1 MLNKR
6 CLEIIEYLIENNNTF
21 DLKVMANKFGI
32 SERSI
37 RYDMDNIN
45 YFFKKNNLNQLKKES
60 KGTYHL
66 NETTENLL
74 EIIEILNIQFYT
86 FSKAERINYIK
97 SVCYFFTDVIRL
109 HEISETL
116 SVSISTVKLDLK
128 DVKNHLRDNNL
139 ELIPLSKQGL
149 ILEGDEEKIRKM
161 QLKFLLNYVKFSKGK
176 LKSKNHS
183 KETFGSKIVIN
194 EILLYF
200 EDISIGDI
208 EIFIKRIEKQLKI
221 IISDEAYKVLKFYMM
236 LSIIRL
242 LNEKKIEKREE
253 NENFLKQTK
262 EYNVLLKELPH
273 LEENF
278 KIKFNDSELLLL
290 TELFLGSHSYNFN
303 TSFFKNW
310 IEIEMSIHKMIKEV
324 GSAIGV
330 DLIGD
335 KILLDG
341 LLNHL
346 KPSIYRIKNDIV
358 LENEMSNEVKLLYN
372 ELFEEVKTV
381 CKNNLYNYIGKEI
394 PDEEISFITIHFK
407 IAIDRKSNIIKET
420 KNILLV
426 CGFGYGSSKLLSQKL
441 QERYDVNIIDTLP
454 YHKFLEIKKYDDIDL
469 IITTLEIDDKIDYP
483 LPIIKVHPIFSKGDK
498 KMLEDYGLTEVR
510 KKISMTKLI
519 ETIEREC
526 FIENEENLVKSL
538 KKLLRNKV
546 IDDREKKNK
555 KTLETFLQPENIKFI
570 DEVLDWKEAIRTAG
584 EILEVQGIV
593 TKGYIEDMVEAVNI
607 NGSYMIVAEKVALPH
622 ARTDKTVLKTGMGM
636 LKLKKPV
643 IFPGNKSVEIIIP
656 FSSIDQSEHIEAL
669 TELVN
674 LIEDDNF
681 IEVARNCE
689 DKFQIREFI
698 IKKDKTI
705 Y

>member
-6 CLEIIEYLIENNNTF
+6 CLEIIEYLLENNNTF
-21 DLKVMANKFGI
+21 DLKVMANKFDI

-45 YFFKKNNLNQLKKES
+45 YFFKKNNLNQLEKES

-66 NETTENLL
+66 DETKENLL

-86 FSKAERINYIK
+86 FSKIERINYIK

-128 DVKNHLRDNNL
+128 EVKIHLHDNGL
-139 ELIPLSKQGL
+139 ELVPLSKQGL
-149 ILEGDEEKIRKM
+149 ILEGDEEKIRKV
-161 QLKFLLNYVKFSKGK
+161 QLKFLLDYLKISKGR
-176 LKSKNHS
+176 LKSKDSS

-194 EILLYF
+194 EILSYF
-200 EDISIGDI
+200 EEISIGDI
-208 EIFIKRIEKQLKI
+208 EIFIKRVEKYLKI

-236 LSIIRL
+236 LAIIRL
-242 LNEKKIEKREE
+242 SNGKGIEKREE
-253 NENFLKQTK
+253 NEKFLKQTK
-262 EYNVLLKELPH
+262 EYNVLFKELKH

-278 KIKFNDSELLLL
+278 EIEFNDSELLLL

-310 IEIEMSIHKMIKEV
+310 IEIEMSIHRMIKEV
-324 GSAIGV
+324 GNAIGI
-330 DLIGD
+330 DLTGD

-358 LENEMSNEVKLLYN
+358 LENEMSDEVKLLYN
-372 ELFEEVKTV
+372 ELFEEVKAV

-454 YHKFLEIKKYDDIDL
+454 YHKFLEIKKYDEIDL
-469 IITTLEIDDKIDYP
+469 IITTLEIDDKIEYP
-483 LPIIKVHPIFSKGDK
+483 LPIIKVHPIFSKNDR

-510 KKISMTKLI
+510 KKISMVKLL
-519 ETIEREC
+519 ETIEKEC
-526 FIENEENLVKSL
+526 PIENEENLVKSL
-538 KKLLRNKV
+538 KKLLQNK
-546 IDDREKKNK
+546 IFDDRERKNK

-570 DEVLDWKEAIRTAG
+570 DEVSDWKEAIRTAG
-584 EILEVQGIV
+584 KILEEQGIV
-593 TKGYIEDMVEAVNI
+593 TKGYTEDMIEAVNK

-636 LKLKKPV
+636 VKLKKPV
-643 IFPGNKSVEIIIP
+643 IFPGNKSVELIMP

-674 LIEDDNF
+674 LIEDHNL
-681 IEVARNCE
+681 IEVARNCT
-689 DKFQIREFI
+689 DKSQIREFI
-698 IKKDKTI
+698 ISKDKTI
-705 Y
+705 